1 LSDWDGFSDT
11 QSFNSVSDAF
21 TDNHTDS
28 DPGELDTTWFQL
40 LKNGQQTELDRDIND
55 VVIDI
60 FKKGIKGE
68 EHVS

>member
-1 LSDWDGFSDT
+1 M
-11 QSFNSVSDAF
+11 AF
-21 TDNHTDS
+21 LILRALIVHLMHLQIIIQTVTLES
-28 DPGELDTTWFQL
+28 LILPGYFQL